1 MNHISNR
8 INQLSES
15 QTIAMSQRSAELKA
29 QGKDIINLSVG
40 QPDFHTPDHIK
51 EAAIQAINDNYTSYP
66 PVPGYKDLRE
76 TIAQKL
82 KRDNNLNYTF
92 DQVIVSAG
100 AKHSLANSILAIVN
114 KDDEVIVPAPYWVS
128 YVEQVKLAEGKN
140 VVIPTLLENN
150 FKITPEQLKESI
162 TPKTKAL
169 ILCSPSNPTGS
180 IYTREELEAI
190 AQVIKDSG
198 QEIYIISDEIY
209 EYINFKGKH
218 QSIAQVDFIKDQVI
232 IINGVSKGYAMTGW
246 RIGYIAAPL
255 HIAKACAKLQG
266 QVTSAACSIA
276 QRASLEAI
284 SGDQGFT
291 KEMTKAFKKRRDLLL
306 EGLSKIEGIQKYT
319 PEGAFYL
326 FPDITHFLGK
336 SVNGK
341 KINNDQDLCFY
352 LLDDA
357 NVALVPGS
365 AFGSPNNIRLSYAA
379 SEDELK
385 KAIER
390 IKTSLEKLE

>member
-128 YVEQVKLAEGKN
+128 YVEQVKLAEGRN
-140 VVIPTLLENN
+140 VVVQTSIEN
-150 FKITPEQLKESI
+150 
-162 TPKTKAL
+162 
-169 ILCSPSNPTGS
+169 
-180 IYTREELEAI
+180 
-190 AQVIKDSG
+190 
-198 QEIYIISDEIY
+198 
-209 EYINFKGKH
+209 
-218 QSIAQVDFIKDQVI
+218 DF
-232 IINGVSKGYAMTGW
+232 
-246 RIGYIAAPL
+246 
-255 HIAKACAKLQG
+255 
-266 QVTSAACSIA
+266 
-276 QRASLEAI
+276 
-284 SGDQGFT
+284 
-291 KEMTKAFKKRRDLLL
+291 
-306 EGLSKIEGIQKYT
+306 
-319 PEGAFYL
+319 
-326 FPDITHFLGK
+326 
-336 SVNGK
+336 
-341 KINNDQDLCFY
+341 
-352 LLDDA
+352 
-357 NVALVPGS
+357 
-365 AFGSPNNIRLSYAA
+365 
-379 SEDELK
+379 
-385 KAIER
+385 
-390 IKTSLEKLE
+390 